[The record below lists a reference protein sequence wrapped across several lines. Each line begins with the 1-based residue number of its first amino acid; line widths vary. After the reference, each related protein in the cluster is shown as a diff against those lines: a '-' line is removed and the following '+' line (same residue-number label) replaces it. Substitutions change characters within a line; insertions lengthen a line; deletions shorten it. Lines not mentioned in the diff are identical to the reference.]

1 MVSRVNEYYEN
12 DINDQD
18 LAIKMLKKNSPAITS
33 SGVQENEYVD
43 FKGVFGNER
52 LSEFEPFRYYEFP
65 QELRHQLNKSQSH
78 ISMGLFS
85 TIGRA
90 WMSVDGDLFFWKFD
104 TNSDL
109 AYFDSIK
116 DTITHVQLVHPK
128 RQYTDSKIHFIV
140 VVITNDTP
148 IQNVIGTKEGR
159 IFFAGQDS
167 LYELYYQTGTWFRG
181 PKCDKYNHTKNY
193 ISTFIPAIS
202 FLSAAEEIRLI
213 TVDDT
218 RHILYTLG
226 DKSTIQVFDL
236 GSDGLSLGRKTSC
249 SLLDIQK
256 EIRSCCGVEVDFL
269 ASIVTINAIPST
281 RSQYACLEAV
291 TSKGMRIY
299 FTVYP
304 TAFTPNYPIEQSDAR
319 PTTFRVIHIRYPP
332 NEIYGLN
339 CGVNI
344 YCSQRE
350 NESFIL
356 GHMIDENETSMTA
369 FSSSTF
375 QYALTFIESFAV
387 FPFDGSVWAMAL
399 LPESTAT
406 SSTPPNIVP
415 IIDTPWIVRQHA
427 ELTHK
432 LYILSSEGVYIF
444 QKLSPLE
451 IFRRLLSLYDCD
463 SRQFLTYSNFHGP
476 LEICVMAL
484 TILATNL
491 ADDAQIE
498 NSAV

>member
-18 LAIKMLKKNSPAITS
+18 LAIKMLNKNSPVITS
-33 SGVQENEYVD
+33 SGVKENEYID

-109 AYFDSIK
+109 AYFDSVK

-140 VVITNDTP
+140 VVVTSAEILLFGLGFNDHERIPIMREASSSIDYQNCEMLIFAEPLYRIANDTP
-148 IQNVIGTKEGR
+148 IQNVTGTKEGR
-159 IFFAGQDS
+159 IFLAGQDS

-181 PKCDKYNHTKNY
+181 PKCEKYNHTKNY
-193 ISTFIPAIS
+193 LSTFIPAIS
-202 FLSAAEEIRLI
+202 FLSAVEEIRLI

-226 DKSTIQVFDL
+226 DKSTIQVYDMD
-236 GSDGLSLGRKTSC
+236 SDGLSLVKKKSC

-256 EIRSCCGVEVDFL
+256 EIRSSCGVEDDFL

-299 FTVYP
+299 FT
-304 TAFTPNYPIEQSDAR
+304 
-319 PTTFRVIHIRYPP
+319 
-332 NEIYGLN
+332 
-339 CGVNI
+339 
-344 YCSQRE
+344 
-350 NESFIL
+350 
-356 GHMIDENETSMTA
+356 
-369 FSSSTF
+369 
-375 QYALTFIESFAV
+375 
-387 FPFDGSVWAMAL
+387 
-399 LPESTAT
+399 
-406 SSTPPNIVP
+406 
-415 IIDTPWIVRQHA
+415 
-427 ELTHK
+427 
-432 LYILSSEGVYIF
+432 LYIS
-444 QKLSPLE
+444 
-451 IFRRLLSLYDCD
+451 D
-463 SRQFLTYSNFHGP
+463 
-476 LEICVMAL
+476 
-484 TILATNL
+484 IL
-491 ADDAQIE
+491 QMKYM
-498 NSAV
+498 V